1 MAVSILNRIT
11 GQAMAVGT
19 ILFTWWLMSLAAG
32 ADSFANVQALMN
44 SWLGVLILIG
54 FTAALFFHAASG
66 IRHIVWDAGYGFGKE
81 TAKQS
86 GAFVLGATAFL
97 TVVFWLL
104 SLAAA

>member
-1 MAVSILNRIT
+1 VADVASSRR
-11 GQAMAVGT
+11 GQLCYRTVADEQ
-19 ILFTWWLMSLAAG
+19 LARG
-32 ADSFANVQALMN
+32 
-44 SWLGVLILIG
+44 
-54 FTAALFFHAASG
+54 G

-86 GAFVLGATAFL
+86 GAFILGATAFL